1 MKAWTAVA
9 VLALSLVGCGNS
21 RELTRAKAEANIL
34 RSDTKKLQEENEA
47 LKEKVTG
54 LELELTSVTKERDEL
69 KAAAEQAAQAPAA
82 VPASGKKRKK

>member
-1 MKAWTAVA
+1 MKAWMAVA

-54 LELELTSVTKERDEL
+54 LELELASVTKERDEL